1 MRLTNP
7 KFDAQMERH
16 DHRIDLQRLGICN
29 GNCNQGRQCDCVPDI
44 PQMWD
49 VEKELFASLNK
60 WVRTVGLRT
69 LGLVALGL
77 TVVAVCAGMVRVAGW
92 A

>member
-49 VEKELFASLNK
+49 VEAQAPWITALLAGLAILGTIGVCALFA
-60 WVRTVGLRT
+60 
-69 LGLVALGL
+69 
-77 TVVAVCAGMVRVAGW
+77 MVRVA
-92 A
+92 